1 MPVVGTNFL
10 EMNFVRNELDV
21 KDAKDVVIRDAVRNV
36 NITEIKQKDLVL
48 DKDSEILSFIFNYD
62 VTYPTEK
69 PKDKNLGKIFL
80 AGEVLFMDKR
90 ESTKKILGQWKKEK
104 KIDREVMGQ
113 IIFAAI
119 NVCNL
124 EAMYNSSKVLLPYP
138 FKMDLQVGP
147 KE

>member
-10 EMNFVRNELDV
+10 EMNFVRNELDT
-21 KDAKDVVIRDAVRNV
+21 KDVAIKEAIRNV
-36 NITEIKQKDLVL
+36 NITEIKQKDVIL
-48 DKDSEILSFIFNYD
+48 DKDSEILSFVFNYD

-80 AGEVLFMDKR
+80 AGEVLFMDKKDNI
-90 ESTKKILGQWKKEK
+90 KKILSQWKKEK
-104 KIDREVMGQ
+104 KIERDVMGQ
-113 IIFAAI
+113 VVFAAL

-124 EAMYNSSKVLLPYP
+124 EAMYNSSKVLLPSP
-138 FKMDLQVGP
+138 FKIDLQVGP